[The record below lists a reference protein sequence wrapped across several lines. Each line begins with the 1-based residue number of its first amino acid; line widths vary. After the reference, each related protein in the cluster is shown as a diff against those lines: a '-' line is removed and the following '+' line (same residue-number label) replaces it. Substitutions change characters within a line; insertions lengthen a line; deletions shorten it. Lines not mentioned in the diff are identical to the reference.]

1 MTIDFPA
8 FRYLSEGRFWVR
20 IWREVNDDDCWGMA
34 AQLSYYFLLAF
45 VPFLIFLSALIGF
58 IPYLPDLIGLM
69 LVDFSNFLP
78 EASVQLVTRV
88 IERVIYSRAQGALTF
103 GLVAALWFASSAFN
117 GMISLL
123 NKAYQVRET
132 RSYFETRLV
141 AILVTVVFSIFLIVA
156 GVLLFFGD
164 WAIDTLVKNMLWNT
178 LYTSSRWLLILLFLN
193 FGVQIVYHFLP
204 AHRFPWTLLSP
215 GGFLATTGWVVGSAL
230 FRFWVN
236 RFADLQILWGSLSAL
251 IALLAWFYIS
261 SFFLLL
267 GGEIDSEI
275 HKIRGETAEAP
286 GETPGPA
293 ADSTLP
299 SSSAQAS
306 R

>member
-1 MTIDFPA
+1 MTIDFAA
-8 FRYLSEGRFWVR
+8 FRYFSKTRFWVR
-20 IWREVNDDDCWGMA
+20 IWHEVNEDDCWGMA

-58 IPYLPDLIGLM
+58 IPYVPDLIGLM
-69 LVDFSNFLP
+69 LLDFSQVLP

-88 IERVIYSRAQGALTF
+88 IERVIYSQAQGALTF

-132 RSYFETRLV
+132 RSYFATRLV
-141 AILVTVVFSIFLIVA
+141 AILVTVVVSIFLIVSGA
-156 GVLLFFGD
+156 LLFFGD
-164 WAIDTLVKNMLWNT
+164 WLIDTLVKNLWLNT
-178 LYTSSRWLLILLFLN
+178 LYTSSRWVVILFLLN

-204 AHRFPWTLLSP
+204 AQRFPWTLVSP
-215 GGFLATTGWVVGSAL
+215 GGFLATTGWVVGSTL
-230 FRFWVN
+230 FRLWVN

-251 IALLAWFYIS
+251 IALLAWFYIC

-267 GGEIDSEI
+267 GGEVDSEI
-275 HKIRGETAEAP
+275 QKIRGESP
-286 GETPGPA
+286 GN
-293 ADSTLP
+293 
-299 SSSAQAS
+299 
-306 R
+306 